1 MKKIIS
7 ILLVAAI
14 VFSFCS
20 CNQKSLIDIKG
31 TFYTDDGS
39 VAIVFDYSDFENSL
53 PENAEEITL
62 TMNEVTYTVN
72 ENPKFSSHNTG
83 VTSKFYDNFERY
95 YGYSYALGYG
105 EVSSDTPVR
114 MMAIFEVAD
123 MSDLQDASFTLGVHT
138 ISLGKD
144 TFTKIS
150 SLSEIIRAEENF
162 EEAYQIAS
170 FKWRMDAAYTDEED
184 IEIFKVPFGSDL
196 HYVSEQMR
204 LTFDSDVNWGVE
216 IMASPGVNYSHNN
229 KLDEDV
235 VNTNLPA
242 FDVNV
247 IKNAYPDAASQI
259 DKFINATNTLADN
272 LLDSSKSLDDFK
284 VKGTR
289 GTIKGTYAELCEI
302 FDMSMIVA
310 G

>member
-7 ILLVAAI
+7 LLLVVAI
-14 VFSFCS
+14 ILSFCS
-20 CNQKSLIDIKG
+20 CNEKSLIDIKG
-31 TFYTDDGS
+31 AFYTDNGS
-39 VAIVFDYSDFENSL
+39 IAIVFDYSDFENPL

-72 ENPKFSSHNTG
+72 ENSKSSSHNTG

-105 EVSSDTPVR
+105 EVSNDTPVR
-114 MMAIFEVAD
+114 MMVVFEVED
-123 MSDLQDASFTLGVHT
+123 MSNLQDASFTLGAHT

-144 TFTKIS
+144 TFTEIS
-150 SLSEIIRAEENF
+150 SLCEIIRAEENF

-170 FKWRMDAAYTDEED
+170 FKWRIDAAYTDEEEID
-184 IEIFKVPFGSDL
+184 IFKVPFGPDL
-196 HYVSEQMR
+196 SYVSEQMR

-216 IMASPGVNYSHNN
+216 ITASPGTNYSYNE
-229 KLDEDV
+229 KLHEDV

-242 FDVNV
+242 FDIDI
-247 IKNAYPDAASQI
+247 IKNAYPDATSQI
-259 DKFINATNTLADN
+259 DKFIEATNTLAESI
-272 LLDSSKSLDDFK
+272 LDSSKSLDDFK

-302 FDMSMIVA
+302 FDMSMVVA